1 MTCRHIPNRAEKM
14 KNKAI
19 FRVLKS
25 LKAFKPSVSAN
36 ETRSFFFSILHS
48 GSVKQ

>member
-1 MTCRHIPNRAEKM
+1 M

-25 LKAFKPSVSAN
+25 LKALRPKLSAR
-36 ETRSFFFSILHS
+36 ETPFFGSSLHS